1 MFLKRDL
8 GAKEKEA
15 CKACEGSLGDCFYAG
30 DLRSPPASSLIM
42 TNLMI
47 LTNLMIMTN
56 LMIITNLMTVMTMII
71 IVIIMMIMS
80 VK

>member
-47 LTNLMIMTN
+47 MTKLMIVII
-56 LMIITNLMTVMTMII
+56 MIPM
-71 IVIIMMIMS
+71 VIIMMIMT

>member
-1 MFLKRDL
+1 MFLKRDF

-42 TNLMI
+42 NNLMI
-47 LTNLMIMTN
+47 
-56 LMIITNLMTVMTMII
+56 VMTMIT
-71 IVIIMMIMS
+71 IVIIMMIMT
-80 VK
+80 VE

>member
-30 DLRSPPASSLIM
+30 DLRSPPPASSSIM
-42 TNLMI
+42 NNLMI
-47 LTNLMIMTN
+47 
-56 LMIITNLMTVMTMII
+56 VMTMIT
-71 IVIIMMIMS
+71 IVIIMMIMT